1 MASLIYTSLSWPM
14 AAAAAV
20 AAAAATSAAAHFA
33 HVSHSVKKFVDIFS
47 VCSAAVAFLPLR
59 EPYAPNYNEEL
70 NGRTRKPTS
79 FSQLKQN
86 GKWNRER
93 EREWEKSGRE
103 RQGER

>member
-14 AAAAAV
+14 AAAAAAV

-47 VCSAAVAFLPLR
+47 VCSAVVAFLPLR

-93 EREWEKSGRE
+93 ESGRKVGARE
-103 RQGER
+103 GDR